1 MKNGLGQFK
10 KIKFNLIL
18 TFLILCLSVVL
29 SLNNSL
35 DFLNWK
41 IYDALVKIHRKE
53 PVKQKDIVIVNIDQS
68 SIDTVSKNLKHY
80 WPWPRDFYAQ
90 ITSFL
95 TFCGAKAIIFD
106 IIFSE
111 PDTDRIQANGADCD
125 NSFGEAIKESGITY
139 LTAVLRE
146 AVSQNPLDNK
156 IFIQTTPDLIKLKKK
171 SYSAAGFPIPVLL
184 KGARGVCFANSEPES
199 DNIIRRYSLVFKYRD
214 GFVSSTAYE
223 IARNVLPK
231 ETVDK
236 NINSFF
242 GRNTKIDNEGK
253 ILINWY
259 GKGGPDGVFVNY
271 SFHAVLISSTQV
283 ETGEKPLISPEC
295 FKEKIVFV
303 GSSAEGLLDL
313 KTTPFTS
320 IKEYPGVEVHATA
333 LANIINNDMMYSLPF
348 WILLVSMF
356 LVSILL
362 FIFNNIYKNLK
373 TFIVLFFG
381 LLIFEILLSYILIAN
396 NLWMPGADLIINTAL
411 VFTGLVISGYFSE
424 TKDKRLLRKQFERY
438 VNDNVLEEILA
449 NPLSVDVKGRAVNA
463 TILATDIADFTT
475 ISESMSSREVVS
487 RLNNYL
493 SETSEALIEHGA
505 FINKYIG
512 DAILAVFGAFEEGNH
527 RKNACLGALRALSII
542 NLKIEEAK
550 EKGEMP
556 LYTRFGITTGEV
568 TLGNIGSERK
578 TEYTVIGD
586 AVNSAFRLEGLNKY
600 YGTTMLVS
608 EYTREGNENEFEF
621 RWVDTLRYKGKII
634 PVNVYELLGLKGEV
648 KENIITKRDKYES
661 ALHLY
666 MERKF
671 TEALIIFS
679 ILGQEGDKASEIF
692 IGRCENF
699 IQKPPEPEWDG
710 VWVMMRK

>member
-18 TFLILCLSVVL
+18 TFLILCFSVVL
-29 SLNNSL
+29 SFNNSL

-41 IYDALVKIHRKE
+41 FYDALVKIHRKE
-53 PVKQKDIVIVNIDQS
+53 PVKQKDIVIINIDQS

-90 ITSFL
+90 ITTFL
-95 TFCGAKAIIFD
+95 ASCGAKAIIFD

-125 NSFGEAIKESGITY
+125 NSFGEAVKESGITY
-139 LTAVLRE
+139 LTAVLRDS
-146 AVSQNPLDNK
+146 VSQNSLDGN
-156 IFIQTTPDLIKLKKK
+156 IFLEKTPYFLKLKKK
-171 SYSAAGFPIPVLL
+171 IYSVAGFPIPVLSQGA
-184 KGARGVCFANSEPES
+184 KGICFANSEPES

-223 IARNVLPK
+223 VARNVLPK
-231 ETVDK
+231 ETLEK
-236 NINSFF
+236 NINSYF
-242 GRNTKIDNEGK
+242 GKNTKVDNEGK

-259 GKGGPDGVFVNY
+259 GRGGPDGVFINY
-271 SFHAVLISSTQV
+271 SFHAALISSTQL
-283 ETGEKPLISPEC
+283 ETGEKPLISPDC
-295 FKEKIVFV
+295 FKDKIVFI

-320 IKEYPGVEVHATA
+320 LKEYPGVEVHATA
-333 LANIINNDMMYSLPF
+333 LANILNNDMMYNLPR
-348 WILLVSMF
+348 WILLISMF

-362 FIFNNIYKNLK
+362 FIFNNVYKNLK

-381 LLIFEILLSYILIAN
+381 LLVFEVLLSYILITG
-396 NLWMPGADLIINTAL
+396 NLWMPGADLIVNTTL

-542 NLKIEEAK
+542 NKKISEAK

-556 LYTRFGITTGEV
+556 LHTRFGITTGEV

-586 AVNSAFRLEGLNKY
+586 AVNSAFRLEGLNKF

-621 RWVDTLRYKGKII
+621 RWVDTLRYKGKIS
-634 PVNVYELLGLKGEV
+634 PVKVYELLGLKGEV
-648 KENIITKRDKYES
+648 NEKVIINRDKYED

-666 MERKF
+666 MKRNF
-671 TEALIIFS
+671 TEAMNTFS
-679 ILGQEGDKASEIF
+679 ILAQEGDKASEILS
-692 IGRCENF
+692 GRCENF
-699 IQKPPEPEWDG
+699 IKNPPVDEWDG